1 MKKMFTKLLAILML
15 MALTTSASATSMPP
29 ADQISADPNHASY
42 SWRNPSRD
50 AGEIIYVEIGISVV
64 SSGLYLAAVTE
75 SSPAADTIGGIAF
88 VQYWEDDTWKDYSR
102 FYFEDYGVDNCEL
115 SHTISVPGGYYYR
128 LSIIHTAQFG
138 MDLITRRSTTQAVF
152 VP

>member
-50 AGEIIYVEIGISVV
+50 AGVITYVEIGISVV
-64 SSGLYLAAVTE
+64 SGGLYLSAVTE
-75 SSPAADTIGGIAF
+75 CSPEADFIGGIAF
-88 VQYWEDDTWKDYSR
+88 VQYWEDNTWKDYSR
-102 FYFEDYGVDNCEL
+102 FYFEDYDTDCCEL

-128 LSIIHTAQFG
+128 LSIIHTAEFFTD
-138 MDLITRRSTTQAVF
+138 MVSCRSTTEAVY